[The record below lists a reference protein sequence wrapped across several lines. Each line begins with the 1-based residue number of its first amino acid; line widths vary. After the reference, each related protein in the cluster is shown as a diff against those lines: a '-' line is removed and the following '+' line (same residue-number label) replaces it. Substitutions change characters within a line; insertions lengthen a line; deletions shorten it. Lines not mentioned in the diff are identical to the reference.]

1 MRTRNALALTA
12 LLLMM
17 SLSPVI
23 SAADSTVTV
32 NTTWSGSMTLTG
44 NVTVAEGA
52 TLTIAPG
59 ASIDAGEYGILIQGH
74 LDADDALFFSSEPP
88 LTQGSHGQG
97 MWPGIEIASSGSA
110 ELNNVTIANA
120 SAALLVRGSLD
131 GADLTFNDAYRGLS
145 LLGGQA
151 TIDGVDAHRMDYEA
165 FYIDGGSLTLNDAVA
180 IEVAVGMDVN
190 GDVNA
195 SQLTVREAGVGIRT
209 SGGHL
214 NATGVGIV
222 NASVGLATKAGAMTT
237 VSSMY
242 ATGVSLAVDA
252 SDTDGLT
259 LTNAVMEGERMLV
272 AQGATSF
279 ALDDVSFT
287 ADGQELRYVL
297 DAGCLGLCSLDQ
309 VTVSDAKKGVAWSG
323 TGTFDVSNSNFH
335 GTERA
340 MEASGD
346 GHLMLEDVT
355 LTSPETALAVQTPT
369 SMLSNVHIALTSSEG
384 VGIDVLGGEH
394 DWGSITI
401 EKPFLSSDTSSIG
414 VRAWYSTIA
423 AEQLT
428 MRNLSTSLHLEDTH
442 AHVDTTELNI
452 GHAAGLHLID
462 SSYVGTTLTTVAQDE
477 GVLMEGPS
485 TIQLDDWTAQL
496 HDTPLM
502 MATGSEGVIRSFS
515 PVNTAPTSSDALGD
529 GVLYY
534 GSSGN
539 PSISV
544 STAYELLETPVTFTD
559 LQGNPVEADIEVH
572 GFTLASNS
580 NGAITL
586 PLVGTGSV
594 VDATLDGAGVRVTL
608 YGGQTGQ
615 SVQVPVIPQGDWTLA
630 SGQDVVLGPRP
641 DGQAHQINGNLVVS
655 NNAKLTLQE
664 TTLVVNQANDVTLQ
678 GSAELI
684 GHDARLEATLI
695 QASGSS
701 MLQGTDA
708 AALTIHGEV
717 EWACISK
724 RTVSALIISGDLT
737 VQPSCEIDLYDGQ
750 VIGDVDARTG
760 AVFTAYSALD
770 VKVLD
775 KGAPVEG
782 ALISIDGAVSFTDAQ
797 GEVSTSGVARTVTDS
812 GETWAGVKTVTLQQ
826 NSFSDFVTWD
836 SNQSLSHTFMASTV
850 PSGTISDWL
859 VLEREWSPYTLDQS
873 LTLSSSATMTIQD
886 GVSLR
891 IAEGS
896 TMTINGLLDAG
907 SSILSSTGSGARWGG
922 LVLGNSAAAS
932 IELTGTNLVEA
943 TPAMTV
949 SGIGEVRADDV
960 TFARSGAEA
969 LLYVQS
975 GSSADV
981 LLRNSHF
988 QDSGDGCVKLF
999 PSSGTVTMTNVT
1011 FTSCYGSAVWAQQV
1025 PLALSELMI
1034 GEATSQ
1040 GLSLTGVTGY
1050 VEDVDALSFEGD
1062 QSIISLNSING
1073 NFLLSNIKGTV
1084 TGTSGIQGDANRNLA
1099 IDHILLYGAP
1109 AIDIDDSAGLLSH
1122 IELIGNNSGTAFV
1135 SHHGRSMDSLVV
1147 EQLNLSG
1154 YSVGLGLHLDDGEIS
1169 APFILRDAIMTAST
1183 AISTEGYP
1191 VRLEQTTLFGTL
1203 EMYGA
1208 DVSAIDGNVGN
1219 VDATE
1224 GSTFTA
1230 YRTFVFDARQS
1241 GQPVEASFI
1250 VDFESS
1256 EMNDMQFSGT
1266 TVDVELPYRTVTDSG
1281 ETMATSLLITAS
1293 MAGSPS
1299 TTLTLTSPASAD
1311 PVVVF
1316 NIAVNQPPTVDLL
1329 EPYAGQRVMES
1340 EYIRATA
1347 TASDDLDDA
1356 SALTFSWKVYDA
1368 QGNAVLQSG
1377 NEMIYNIT
1385 DLTAGYYVVE
1395 VTATDSYGASST
1407 ASKDLEYTQL
1417 DTDGDWTSTCSSD
1430 TWFDATIGKSCGPNV
1445 YDEDDDNDG
1454 FSDSKDAFPLDPCA
1468 QIDTDGDTQPDVL
1481 DCPEG
1486 YTSWLTE
1493 DMDDDGDGT
1502 PDVLEGTTT
1511 TDSDTNLN
1519 ALLVVVTLL
1528 ILGVLL
1534 FFVRL
1539 RRGGPGDL
1547 TGLDQKHL

>member
-44 NVTVAEGA
+44 NVTVAQGA
-52 TLTIAPG
+52 TLTIASG
-59 ASIDAGEYGILIQGH
+59 TSVDAGEYGILVEGH
-74 LDADDALFFSSEPP
+74 LDAEEAVFFSSVPP

-97 MWPGIEIASSGSA
+97 LWPGIEIASSGSA
-110 ELNNVTIANA
+110 ELNNVTVANA
-120 SAALLVRGSLD
+120 SAALLVRGSLE
-131 GADLTFNDAYRGLS
+131 GSDLVLNDAYRGLS

-151 TIDGVDAHRMDYEA
+151 TLDGVDAHRMDYEA
-165 FYIDGGSLTLNDAVA
+165 FYVDGGSLTLNDASAV
-180 IEVAVGMDVN
+180 EVAVGMDLN
-190 GDVNA
+190 GQVNA
-195 SQLTVREAGVGIRT
+195 SEITVHEAGVGIRT
-209 SGGHL
+209 SGGYL
-214 NATGVGIV
+214 NATGIGIV
-222 NASVGLATKAGAMTT
+222 NASVGLATKAGALSTI
-237 VSSMY
+237 SSVY
-242 ATGVSLAVDA
+242 ATGVSLGIDA
-252 SDTDGLT
+252 SNTDGLT
-259 LTNAVMEGERMLV
+259 LSDAAMQGERMLV
-272 AQGATSF
+272 AQGATSMI
-279 ALDDVSFT
+279 LDDVSFI
-287 ADGQELRYVL
+287 ADGLELRYVF
-297 DAGCLGLCSLDQ
+297 DAGCDGLCTLNH
-309 VTVSDAKKGVAWSG
+309 VTIGNAKKGVSWSG
-323 TGTFDVSNSNFH
+323 SGTFDVSNSSFH
-335 GTERA
+335 GDMRA
-340 MEASGD
+340 MAASGN
-346 GHLMLEDVT
+346 GHLLLEDVT
-355 LTSPETALAVQTPT
+355 LTSPMTALAVQTPT
-369 SMLSNVHIALTSSEG
+369 STLSDVHITLTSSDG
-384 VGIDVLGGEH
+384 VGIDVLGGDH
-394 DWGSITI
+394 DWGAITI
-401 EKPFLSSDTSSIG
+401 EKPFVSSDASSTG
-414 VRAWYSTIA
+414 VRAWYSTME
-423 AEQLT
+423 AEHLT
-428 MRNLSTSLHLEDTH
+428 LRNVSTSLHFEDTD
-442 AHVDTTELNI
+442 AVVANAELNI
-452 GHAAGLHLID
+452 GSVAGLHLID
-462 SSYVGTTLTTVAQDE
+462 SSYVGTTLTTVAQSK

-485 TIQLDDWTAQL
+485 SIQLHDWTAQL

-515 PVNTAPTSSDALGD
+515 PVNTAPSSSDALGD

-534 GSSGN
+534 GSTGN

-544 STAYELLETPVTFTD
+544 SSAYELLETPVTFTD
-559 LQGNPVEADIEVH
+559 LQGNPVEADVEVH
-572 GFTLASNS
+572 GFSLASNS
-580 NGAITL
+580 NGALTL
-586 PLVGTGSV
+586 PLTSTGSV
-594 VDATLDGAGVRVTL
+594 VDATLEGAGVRVVL
-608 YGGQTGQ
+608 YGGQSGQ
-615 SVQVPVIPQGDWTLA
+615 SVQVPVIPQGDWTLT

-641 DGQAHQINGNLVVS
+641 DGQAHQLTGDLVVS
-655 NNAKLTLQE
+655 NNAKLTLQG
-664 TTLVVNQANDVTLQ
+664 TTLVVDQANSVSLQ
-678 GSAELI
+678 GSGELI
-684 GHDARLEATLI
+684 GHDATLDASVI

-708 AALTIHGEV
+708 ASLTINGEV
-717 EWACISK
+717 QWACISK
-724 RTVSALIISGDLT
+724 RTVNALMVMGNLT
-737 VQPSCEIDLYDGQ
+737 VQPSCEIDLYNGQ
-750 VIGDVDARTG
+750 VNGMIDAGTG
-760 AVFTAYSALD
+760 AVFTAYSALE

-775 KGAPVEG
+775 KGTPVEG
-782 ALISIDGAVSFTDAQ
+782 ALISIDGAVSFTDSE

-812 GETWAGVKTVTLQQ
+812 GETWAGIKTVTLQQ

-850 PSGTISDWL
+850 PSGTVTDWL

-873 LTLSSSATMTIQD
+873 LTLSSSSTMTIQD

-896 TMTINGLLDAG
+896 TITVNGVLDAG

-922 LVLGNSAAAS
+922 LVLGTSAAAS

-960 TFARSGAEA
+960 TFARSGADA

-975 GSSADV
+975 GNSADV

-999 PSSGTVTMTNVT
+999 PSSGTITMTNVT

-1025 PLALSELMI
+1025 PLAFSELMI
-1034 GEATSQ
+1034 GEATPQ
-1040 GLSLTGVTGY
+1040 GLTLTGVTGY
-1050 VEDVDALSFEGD
+1050 VEHVDALSFVGD
-1062 QSIISLNSING
+1062 ESIISLNSIDG
-1073 NFLLSNIKGTV
+1073 NFLLSNVKGNV
-1084 TGTSGIQGDANRNLA
+1084 TGTSGIAGDANRELN
-1099 IDHILLYGAP
+1099 IDHVLLYGAP
-1109 AIDIDDSAGLLSH
+1109 ALDIDDSSGLLSH
-1122 IELIGNNSGTAFV
+1122 LELIGDNSGTAFV

-1147 EQLNLSG
+1147 EHLNLSG
-1154 YSVGLGLHLDDGEIS
+1154 YSVGLGLHLDEGEVS
-1169 APFILRDAIMTAST
+1169 APFILRDSVMTAST

-1191 VRLEQTTLFGTL
+1191 VRLEQTTLIGDM

-1208 DVSAIDGNVGN
+1208 EVSAIDGNIGN

-1224 GSTFTA
+1224 GASFTA
-1230 YRTFVFDARQS
+1230 YRTFVLDARQNS
-1241 GQPVEASFI
+1241 QPVEASFTL
-1250 VDFESS
+1250 DFEAST
-1256 EMNDMQFSGT
+1256 MNAMQVSGT

-1281 ETMATSLLITAS
+1281 ETMVASVTITAS
-1293 MAGSPS
+1293 RAGSPS

-1311 PVVVF
+1311 ALVVF
-1316 NIAVNQPPTVDLL
+1316 NIAINQAPTVELL

-1340 EYIRATA
+1340 EFIRATA
-1347 TASDDLDDA
+1347 TASDDLDDE
-1356 SALTFSWKVYDA
+1356 SALVFSWKVYDA

-1377 NEMIYNIT
+1377 NEKVYNIT

-1395 VTATDSYGASST
+1395 VTATDTYGASST
-1407 ASKDLEYTQL
+1407 ASKDFEYTQL
-1417 DTDGDWTSTCSSD
+1417 DTDGDWTSSCSSD
-1430 TWFDATIGKSCGPNV
+1430 TWFDATTGKSCGPNV

-1468 QIDTDGDTQPDVL
+1468 QVDTDGDTQPDVL

-1511 TDSDTNLN
+1511 ADSDTNLN
-1519 ALLVVVTLL
+1519 ALLLVVTLFVV
-1528 ILGVLL
+1528 GVLL

-1547 TGLDQKHL
+1547 TGLDQTHL